1 MIRFGD
7 AYITESEIAAIFPS
21 DTTDDEVWIA
31 LKSGRMICCEMDM
44 IEAERVMVE
53 RGLVPLDGVEP
64 GAMHLLLLED
74 LAEQGYE
81 HLARDADGMLFA
93 YEQQPVKDE
102 NRWTKDAGEVLL
114 IREPVFRHD
123 VLWEDAEPSSVSIM
137 LAEARLDPWAY
148 AN

>member
-21 DTTDDEVWIA
+21 DTTDDKVWIA
-31 LKSGRMICCEMDM
+31 LKSGRMIRCEMDM

-53 RGLVPLDGVEP
+53 QGLVPLDGVEP

-81 HLARDADGMLFA
+81 YLARDADGMLFA

-102 NRWTKDAGEVLL
+102 NRWTKDDGEVLL
-114 IREPVFRHD
+114 IREPAFRQD
-123 VLWEDAEPSSVSIM
+123 VLWEDAEPSSVPIM
-137 LAEARLDPWAY
+137 LAETRLDPWAY